1 MEIRVHAV
9 LSKRVDS
16 ISDQRSVARVLSMG
30 KVLEVK
36 ALPWTLP
43 THECT
48 RYMYYRDKSAKLD
61 GLV

>member
-1 MEIRVHAV
+1 MVSLTR
-9 LSKRVDS
+9 
-16 ISDQRSVARVLSMG
+16 RSVARMLSMG